1 MSGLPQPPDW
11 VRERLREGLAI
22 PAHVLALDDDLQIDR
37 VRQRALTRYYIDAGS
52 GGLAVGVHTTQFA
65 IREAGLYG
73 AVLSLAAETAH
84 DWSAREVVLVAGVTG
99 RTAQARNEARVARS
113 AGYHAALLNVAAFQG
128 AAEEEILEHCRAVAE
143 ELPLIGFYLL
153 REVGGILLS
162 YRFWR
167 RFFEIENVVGVKL
180 APFNRYHT
188 YDVVRAL
195 VDARAEERVALY
207 TGNDDHIVLDLV
219 TPFDVPR
226 DGSMVRV
233 YMRGGLLGHWAVW
246 TLRANELLQRVKQER
261 EAPSAE
267 LLALDGR
274 VTDCNGAI
282 YDAWNDLKGA
292 IPGCHYVLRRQGL
305 MDSLRCLDSGEML
318 SPGQAQEIERVY
330 RDHPDMNDDEFVSA
344 NRERWLHG

>member
-1 MSGLPQPPDW
+1 MTLPQVPTW
-11 VRERLREGLAI
+11 VRDRLMEGLVI
-22 PAHVLALDDDLQIDR
+22 PAHVLALNEQLQIDT
-37 VRQRALTRYYIDAGS
+37 VRQRGLTRYFLDAGS

-65 IREAGLYG
+65 IREVGLYEP
-73 AVLSLAAETAH
+73 VLKLAATASRE
-84 DWSAREVVLVAGVTG
+84 WARESIVLVAGVTG
-99 RTAQARNEARVARS
+99 RTDQAIGEADAARS
-113 AGYHAALLNVAAFQG
+113 AGYHAALLNVAAFRG
-128 AAEEEILEHCRAVAE
+128 ASEDEILEHCRSVAAK
-143 ELPLIGFYLL
+143 LPLIGFYLL

-167 RFFEIENVVGVKL
+167 EFFEIENVLAVKL

-188 YDVVRAL
+188 YEVIRAL

-207 TGNDDHIVLDLV
+207 TGNDDHIVLDLT

-226 DGSMVRV
+226 DGGMVRV
-233 YMRGGLLGHWAVW
+233 YMRGGLLGHWSVW
-246 TLRANELLQRVKQER
+246 TKRANELLHRIKVER
-261 EAPSAE
+261 ETPSAD

-305 MDSLRCLDSGEML
+305 MKSLRCLDPNEVL
-318 SPGQAQEIERVY
+318 SPGQAEEIERVY
-330 RDHPDMNDDEFVSA
+330 RDHPDMNDDAFVGA
-344 NRERWLHG
+344 NLERWIDS